1 MDALGQIGNVQDA
14 FLAGVHKKATA
25 QVSAIQKIGQLGQG
39 SQREGADMEKVRQAG
54 QDFEAFFVGQMM
66 EQMMAGIESDS
77 MFGGGQGEDVWR
89 SMLNQEYGKEV
100 AKSGRL
106 GIADHVM
113 ATMLQA
119 QEERTVAQKA
129 TAAPA
134 PTNPNTTAPETA
146 AAAAAGS
153 LIRREE

>member
-1 MDALGQIGNVQDA
+1 MDALGQIGNAQDV
-14 FLAGVHKKATA
+14 FLAGVHKQATA
-25 QVSAIQKIGQLGQG
+25 KNSAVQKIGQVAQG
-39 SQREGADMEKVRQAG
+39 PHHENANMEKVRQAG

-77 MFGGGQGEDVWR
+77 MFGGGQGEEVWR

-100 AKSGRL
+100 AKTGRL

-113 ATMLQA
+113 TAMLQA
-119 QEERTVAQKA
+119 QEQRTVAQQA
-129 TAAPA
+129 YAAPA
-134 PTNPNTTAPETA
+134 LTNPESPSQETA
-146 AAAAAGS
+146 AAAAVGS